1 MTPKNTALCIL
12 GAVIIYIH
20 VSVYLSISLNCHQL
34 KNRFYDLAISQ
45 SPEERLSGLWPL
57 ADEIGSELLMGVFV
71 EYLCGDHS
79 ADPSPNLN

>member
-1 MTPKNTALCIL
+1 MTPKNIALCIL
-12 GAVIIYIH
+12 GAIIIYIH

-45 SPEERLSGLWPL
+45 PRASEWAAWPL